1 MNRTFGHKIGLVSV
15 FCIAITAL
23 ALHMPMPCQGEDF
36 TLTVEFSPNIINIE
50 SIRLGDIRILTNM
63 RYSTYVA
70 DGDSIFIYFNES
82 PDSVQE
88 IRATR
93 DSLGNLILRFA
104 MEHLLDR
111 QGDLNTDSGFND
123 AEVVIVMSSGVEYS
137 ATDEIFINANQA
149 EIAPNPKK

>member
-1 MNRTFGHKIGLVSV
+1 MNRTVGHKIGLVSV

-23 ALHMPMPCQGEDF
+23 AFHMPMTCQGQDF

-50 SIRLGDIRILTNM
+50 SIRLGEIRILTNM
-63 RYSTYVA
+63 RYSFYIA

-82 PDSVQE
+82 LDSVQN

-104 MEHLLDR
+104 MEDLLDR
-111 QGDLNTDSGFND
+111 KGDLNTDGFND
-123 AEVVIVMSSGVEYS
+123 AEVVIVMNSGVEYS
-137 ATDEIFINANQA
+137 ATDEIFINAKQA
-149 EIAPNPKK
+149 EMAPKK